1 MLDLVDVR
9 SFLRALIT
17 PAWRHRC
24 SRKSRTMLALI
35 PTTHEVHDRPYG
47 DVDLPRRDL
56 SKAMAPADDRSHWRA
71 DSALLLRSCFHIQ
84 GPQPRADGSVL
95 VDGAA
100 AVRYLNQVMGWNLPD
115 NEATTI
121 AGLFIH
127 EAAAIPEVGQT
138 FAFHGF
144 RFEVLSKTRNRIEVL
159 KMTPRLRGKQRSRCG
174 QSP

>member
-9 SFLRALIT
+9 LLLRALIT
-17 PAWRHRC
+17 PACRHRC
-24 SRKSRTMLALI
+24 RRKSRTMLALI
-35 PTTHEVHDRPYG
+35 PTTHEVNNRPSG
-47 DVDLPRRDL
+47 DVNLSRRDL
-56 SKAMAPADDRSHWRA
+56 SKTMTPADDHSHWGA
-71 DSALLLRSCFHIQ
+71 DSALLLRSCFHMR
-84 GPQPRADGSVL
+84 GVQPRADGSVL

-100 AVRYLNQVMGWNLPD
+100 PVRYLNRVMAWNLPG

-159 KMTPRLRGKQRSRCG
+159 KMTPEFSGKAT
-174 QSP
+174 